1 MRSTALVR
9 GGFVAAMLLLAACGS
24 SPASSPTGSGPVLPG
39 STVAAQSTPT
49 AAPVAAGA
57 ECAGLPV
64 YNPASPN
71 ASFAYASDKTIEAKF
86 PAQIDGQP
94 VTSVTSGRLV
104 EMLCEFGGQAGIDA
118 LRTSIPVTFNLMNMS
133 VGSAEA
139 TVDGAS
145 VILSAFRIPGADAGQ
160 LLQDLASLASG
171 SGSDTPRFTLAELK
185 DATVGGKAVKTW
197 TDATGNT
204 SYIYVTGD
212 TMLMID
218 SVTPAQAEKIF
229 SAMS

>member
-1 MRSTALVR
+1 MRSTALAR
-9 GGFVAAMLLLAACGS
+9 GGFLVTMLLLAACGS
-24 SPASSPTGSGPVLPG
+24 SPATSPTGPG
-39 STVAAQSTPT
+39 STAAAHSTPT

-64 YNPASPN
+64 YNPASPS

-86 PAQIDGQP
+86 PTQIDGQP
-94 VTSVTSGRLV
+94 VTGITSGRFI
-104 EMLCEFGGQAGIDA
+104 EMLCYFDGQAGIDA
-118 LRTSIPVTFNLMNMS
+118 LRTSMPVALNLMNMS
-133 VGSAEA
+133 VGSAQA

-145 VILSAFRIPGADAGQ
+145 VIVSAFRTPGADAGQ
-160 LLQDLASLASG
+160 LLQDLASLASS
-171 SGSDTPRFTLAELK
+171 SGSDTAKFTLSELK

-212 TMLMID
+212 TIIMID
-218 SVTPAQAEKIF
+218 SVTPSQAEKIF
-229 SAMS
+229 TAMS